1 MLGKIMRE
9 PLLVS
14 SLIAHAASHH
24 ADTEIVSVQI
34 AVGVEKTTWSRVEC
48 NARRLSSAL
57 AKLGVRQGDRCATIA
72 WNNRR
77 HLEI

>member
-1 MLGKIMRE
+1 MRE

-14 SLIAHAASHH
+14 SLIAHAARYH
-24 ADTEIVSVQI
+24 ADTPVVSVNTTGGI
-34 AVGVEKTTWSRVEC
+34 EHTTWGQVEI

-57 AKLGVRQGDRCATIA
+57 AKLGVQSGERCATIA

-77 HLEI
+77 HL